1 MPVEVG
7 GRNDALARL
16 TGSLLGRGFLV
27 DQIHLET
34 TKWNNKNSNPL
45 SEDERNTTVES
56 IIRTNDRENL
66 LKIITGI
73 IGDQYPS
80 ETLNIL
86 HKIVSRGERGSAEI
100 LLDQFN
106 DVTLYNHDS
115 KEWLKYDNGVWI
127 KDSIKN
133 ITWRSQEFLLEV
145 FSKSAQL
152 SFGIEYRFRQNA
164 FHDSEDNSGINKEI
178 RKYKKFIADFSKA
191 KRSIGQKKTIENVL
205 LLLEIGRAHV

>member
-1 MPVEVG
+1 M
-7 GRNDALARL
+7 ARL
-16 TGSLLGRGFLV
+16 TGSLLGRGFPV

-34 TKWNNKNSNPL
+34 TKWNHKNSNPL

-66 LKIITGI
+66 LKIITGTS
-73 IGDQYPS
+73 GDQYPS

-106 DVTLYNHDS
+106 NVTLYNHDS

-133 ITWRSQEFLLEV
+133 ITWRSQEFLLNV
-145 FSKSAQL
+145 FSISA
-152 SFGIEYRFRQNA
+152 
-164 FHDSEDNSGINKEI
+164 
-178 RKYKKFIADFSKA
+178 
-191 KRSIGQKKTIENVL
+191 
-205 LLLEIGRAHV
+205 